1 MQDGRRYRSKVLS
14 PKGDP
19 GHPLTP
25 EEVKQKFI
33 RFTEGTL
40 PKARATEVMEL
51 VDQLETVSTVD
62 KLIELLVVK

>member
-1 MQDGRRYRSKVLS
+1 MLS

-19 GHPLTP
+19 GHPMTP
-25 EEVKQKFI
+25 EEVKQKFV

-40 PKARATEVMEL
+40 SKARATEVIEL